1 VRRTS
6 YNQLVVE
13 PNVRTRLRFGPY
25 ELDRQSGELMKDGV
39 RLSIRGQPLELLAVL
54 IERRGSTVTRE
65 ELRGRLWPAD
75 TFVDFEHSLNTAVKR
90 LRRAL
95 HDDPDSPKY
104 VETLRGHGYRFIGSI
119 QEPVAERGSSGDRVN
134 TAGVSVPRNKR
145 RIHKWTA
152 AAAVV
157 FVMATALVAVWSLAR
172 RTRSAAA
179 PTDPRVMLA
188 VLPFQ
193 NLSGA
198 ADQDYFSDGLTEE
211 TISNLGRLFPED
223 LGVIARTSAMT
234 FKHTTKTVREIGRE
248 LGVDYILEGSV
259 RRDGGTVRVSAQLI
273 RVADQTHLWA
283 HSYDRPL
290 RDLLALEGELGQDI
304 AGQVQLKLTRRQKAT
319 LKRTTSIDPR
329 AYEAYLKARHFWF
342 QFRLDSLNRS
352 IDYYNEALQWDGKYA
367 AAYAG
372 LAAAYSVRANLYT
385 PPTEDYPKAKAAAD
399 KALQLDEGLPNA
411 HRAMAAIHIFYD
423 WDWPAANRELTRLW
437 ELDPNPTTH
446 LLEAYY
452 LEAMAGPAKR
462 SPCFKKFANWIRSHH
477 SSETIWGGRTTIC
490 VALRTRSR
498 SSGRLSRSIRA
509 SHWPTLASASPMNS
523 TASSRLPPRSTRRRV
538 TSLVL
543 PVSTP
548 EEATSLAPQRCGRSS
563 SGRRGK
569 STSIHSR
576 LRSSASASA
585 TKRRLPDG

>member
-1 VRRTS
+1 MD
-6 YNQLVVE
+6 
-13 PNVRTRLRFGPY
+13 G
-25 ELDRQSGELMKDGV
+25 SG
-39 RLSIRGQPLELLAVL
+39 
-54 IERRGSTVTRE
+54 
-65 ELRGRLWPAD
+65 
-75 TFVDFEHSLNTAVKR
+75 
-90 LRRAL
+90 
-95 HDDPDSPKY
+95 
-104 VETLRGHGYRFIGSI
+104 
-119 QEPVAERGSSGDRVN
+119 
-134 TAGVSVPRNKR
+134 
-145 RIHKWTA
+145 
-152 AAAVV
+152 AVV

-211 TISNLGRLFPED
+211 TISNLGRLSPED

-290 RDLLALEGELGQDI
+290 RDLLALEGELGRDI
-304 AGQVQLKLTRRQKAT
+304 AGQVQLKLTPRQKAT

-399 KALQLDEGLPNA
+399 KALQLDQGLPNA

-452 LEAMAGPAKR
+452 LEAMGR
-462 SPCFKKFANWIRSHH
+462 SGEAVALLKKFANWIRSHH
-477 SSETIWGGRTTIC
+477 SSETIWGGRTTAAAEYTKARDLAPLAGLNARRGDI
-490 VALRTRSR
+490 VGATALRKELERQARQEYVDPLAFTILCIGIGDKEAAAGWLEQAYENRSA
-498 SSGRLSRSIRA
+498 GLIWLNA
-509 SHWPTLASASPMNS
+509 DQVYEP
-523 TASSRLPPRSTRRRV
+523 
-538 TSLVL
+538 
-543 PVSTP
+543 
-548 EEATSLAPQRCGRSS
+548 
-563 SGRRGK
+563 
-569 STSIHSR
+569 
-576 LRSSASASA
+576 LRSDARFQNV
-585 TKRRLPDG
+585 RRAVGLPE